1 MQYNRLKAAWVWLS
15 RMKHCRGF
23 GIQSPW
29 AYRFVRYVVNEHAPY
44 YAYKRLK
51 DKKPSDWLTTKR
63 GRLLLR
69 LANYWQPEE
78 VYGSLPMEAAAKD
91 YLMAGCRK
99 ANFRNNMTGKP
110 TGRWMAFVKTDDY
123 ELLASYADEQAMM
136 VVTDIGSS
144 KEAKLLWQHIED
156 DPRATATFDLYW
168 CGIVFF
174 DPKRIKQNYIVN
186 F

>member
-1 MQYNRLKAAWVWLS
+1 MQYNRLKAAWVWLT

-78 VYGSLPMEAAAKD
+78 VYGPPLGEALVKD
-91 YLMAGCRK
+91 YLLAGCRK
-99 ANFRNNMTGKP
+99 ATFRNNMTGKP
-110 TGRWMAFVKTDDY
+110 TGRWMAIVKTDDY

-136 VVTDIGSS
+136 VLADIGSS
-144 KEAKLLWQHIED
+144 KEGKRLWRHIVD

-168 CGIVFF
+168 CGIALF

>member
-1 MQYNRLKAAWVWLS
+1 
-15 RMKHCRGF
+15 
-23 GIQSPW
+23 
-29 AYRFVRYVVNEHAPY
+29 
-44 YAYKRLK
+44 
-51 DKKPSDWLTTKR
+51 
-63 GRLLLR
+63 
-69 LANYWQPEE
+69 
-78 VYGSLPMEAAAKD
+78 
-91 YLMAGCRK
+91 MAGCRK